1 MNMKNLTRLFSVGAV
16 GALMLAS
23 CSGEKGKSAEDSLQI
38 VTVQYEQ
45 ASSLNDSLLL
55 LMGDIYDG
63 LDSINT
69 QEGLLFSMEKG
80 GEKFDRRAEVRQ
92 NLESIKERLQKNR
105 ELLSQMQAR
114 LDKTGSENSVLKKTV
129 ADLQARIE
137 NQELKIMQ
145 LNTQLDNANAEI
157 EDLTNQVAQGKE
169 ELQAET
175 EAREQAQAE
184 ATAAENM
191 ANRVY
196 YAIGTNK
203 ELKQNGLLEKKFLGA
218 TKVLKGDFNENYFTA
233 ADKRNLS
240 VINTGGKKVKIWSN
254 VPKGSY
260 EIIDNANGTQSVKI
274 LNPAEFWQLTPY
286 LIIQID

>member
-1 MNMKNLTRLFSVGAV
+1 MAMKKLIPLFAIGAV
-16 GALMLAS
+16 MLSA
-23 CSGEKGKSAEDSLQI
+23 CSGQKEKTAEDSLQI

-45 ASSLNDSLLL
+45 ASTFNDSLLL

-69 QEGLLFSMEKG
+69 QEGLLYTMDKG

-92 NLESIKERLQKNR
+92 NLQSIKERLQKNR
-105 ELLSQMQAR
+105 DLLAQMQAK
-114 LDKTGSENSVLKKTV
+114 LDKSTGDNSVLKKTI
-129 ADLQARIE
+129 ADLQARIDS
-137 NQELKIMQ
+137 QEEKIAD
-145 LNTQLDNANAEI
+145 LNARLEAANAEI
-157 EDLTNQVAQGKE
+157 LQLNEQVIKGNAD
-169 ELQAET
+169 LQAET
-175 EAREQAQAE
+175 EAKEQAQAE
-184 ATAAENM
+184 ATAAENL

-218 TKVLKGDFNENYFTA
+218 TKVLQGDFNENYFTT

-240 VINTGGKKVKIWSN
+240 VINTGGKKVKIWGN
-254 VPKGSY
+254 QPKDSY

-274 LNPAEFWQLTPY
+274 LNPQAFWERSPF

>member
-1 MNMKNLTRLFSVGAV
+1 M
-16 GALMLAS
+16 GALLLAS
-23 CSGEKGKSAEDSLQI
+23 CSGEKGKSNADSLQI

-45 ASSLNDSLLL
+45 ASDLNDSLLL

-69 QEGLLFSMEKG
+69 QEGLLYSMG
-80 GEKFDRRAEVRQ
+80 NGSEKFDRRAEVRQ
-92 NLESIKERLQKNR
+92 NLQGIKDRLQKNR
-105 ELLSQMQAR
+105 DLLSQMQAK
-114 LDKTGSENSVLKKTV
+114 LDATGGENTVLKKTV

-137 NQELKIMQ
+137 RQEAKIADLTTQLEAANTEIQQ
-145 LNTQLDNANAEI
+145 LNEQVTKGQ
-157 EDLTNQVAQGKE
+157 ED
-169 ELQAET
+169 LQAET
-175 EAREQAQAE
+175 SAREQAQAE
-184 ATAAENM
+184 ATEAENA

-218 TKVLKGDFNENYFTA
+218 TKVLKGEFNENYFTVS
-233 ADKRNLS
+233 DKRNLS

-254 VPKGSY
+254 MPKDSY

-274 LNPAEFWQLTPY
+274 LNPQDFWQLTPF

>member
-1 MNMKNLTRLFSVGAV
+1 MKKLIPLCAL

-45 ASSLNDSLLL
+45 ASTFNDSLLL

-69 QEGLLFSMEKG
+69 QEGLLYSMDKG

-92 NLESIKERLQKNR
+92 NLQSIKDRLQANR
-105 ELLSQMQAR
+105 DLLSQMQAK
-114 LDKTGSENSVLKKTV
+114 LDKTGGENTVLKKTI
-129 ADLQARIE
+129 ADLQARIDR
-137 NQELKIMQ
+137 QEAKIAE
-145 LNTQLDNANAEI
+145 LNTQLEAANAEI
-157 EDLTNQVAQGKE
+157 QQLTDEVTKGQQ

-175 EAREQAQAE
+175 AAREQAQAE
-184 ATAAENM
+184 ATAAENL

-218 TKVLKGDFNENYFTA
+218 TKVLQGDFNENYFTA
-233 ADKRNLS
+233 GDKRTLS
-240 VINTGGKKVKIWSN
+240 VINTGGKKVKIWGN
-254 VPKGSY
+254 IPKESY

-274 LNPAEFWQLTPY
+274 LSPQEFWSRTPY

>member
-1 MNMKNLTRLFSVGAV
+1 MLGA
-16 GALMLAS
+16 
-23 CSGEKGKSAEDSLQI
+23 CSGHNGGNKADSLAI

-45 ASSLNDSLLL
+45 ASTFNDSLLI

-63 LDSINT
+63 LDSINM
-69 QEGLLFSMEKG
+69 QEGLLYNLDNGREGM
-80 GEKFDRRAEVRQ
+80 DRRAEVRSNLQGIKDRLEQ
-92 NLESIKERLQKNR
+92 NRLM
-105 ELLSQMQAR
+105 LSQLQAK
-114 LDKTGSENSVLKKTV
+114 LDKTSGDNSVMKKTI
-129 ADLQARIE
+129 ADLQARIDK
-137 NQELKIMQ
+137 QQTRIDELT
-145 LNTQLDNANAEI
+145 TQLEEANEQIA
-157 EDLTNQVAQGKE
+157 DLNNQVAKGQE

-175 EAREQAQAE
+175 AAREQAEAE
-184 ATAAENM
+184 AKTAENE

-203 ELKQNGLLEKKFLGA
+203 ELKQNGLIDKKFLGA

-254 VPKGSY
+254 MPQESY
-260 EIIDNANGTQSVKI
+260 EILDNANGTKTLKI
-274 LNPAEFWQLTPY
+274 TNPRSFWSLTPY

>member
-1 MNMKNLTRLFSVGAV
+1 
-16 GALMLAS
+16 MLAA
-23 CSGEKGKSAEDSLQI
+23 CSGEKGNTTADSLQM

-45 ASSLNDSLLL
+45 ASSFNDSLLL

-69 QEGLLFSMEKG
+69 QEGLLYSMDKG

-92 NLESIKERLQKNR
+92 NLQNIKDRLQQNR
-105 ELLSQMQAR
+105 ELLSQMQAK
-114 LDKTGSENSVLKKTV
+114 LDKTGGENSVLKKTI
-129 ADLQARIE
+129 ADLQARIDR
-137 NQELKIMQ
+137 QEAKIAE
-145 LNTQLDNANAEI
+145 LNTQLEAANAEI
-157 EDLTNQVAQGKE
+157 VQLNEQVTKGQEDLK
-169 ELQAET
+169 AET

-184 ATAAENM
+184 ATAAENN

-203 ELKQNGLLEKKFLGA
+203 ELKQNGLLEKKFLGS

-260 EIIDNANGTQSVKI
+260 EIIDNDNGTQSIKI
-274 LNPAEFWQLTPY
+274 LNSQEFWQLTPY
-286 LIIQID
+286 LIIQIN

>member
-1 MNMKNLTRLFSVGAV
+1 MKKLIPLCAIGAV
-16 GALMLAS
+16 MLAA
-23 CSGEKGKSAEDSLQI
+23 CSGEKGKSAADSLEI

-45 ASSLNDSLLL
+45 ASSFNDSLLL

-63 LDSINT
+63 LDSINM
-69 QEGLLFSMEKG
+69 QEGLLYSMEKG

-105 ELLSQMQAR
+105 DLLSQMQAR
-114 LDKTGSENSVLKKTV
+114 LDKTSGENSVLKKTIS
-129 ADLQARIE
+129 DLQARIE
-137 NQELKIMQ
+137 SQELKIMQ

-157 EDLTNQVAQGKE
+157 ADLNNQVAQGKE
-169 ELQAET
+169 DLQAET
-175 EAREQAQAE
+175 AAREQAQAE
-184 ATAAENM
+184 ATAAENL

-218 TKVLKGDFNENYFTA
+218 TKVLQGDFNENYFTA
-233 ADKRNLS
+233 GDKRTLS

-254 VPKGSY
+254 VPKNSY
-260 EIIDNANGTQSVKI
+260 EILDNANGTQSVKI
-274 LNPAEFWQLTPY
+274 TNPKQFWERSPY

>member
-1 MNMKNLTRLFSVGAV
+1 MKKLIPLFAV

-23 CSGEKGKSAEDSLQI
+23 CSGQKEKVTPEQLQV

-69 QEGLLFSMEKG
+69 QEGLLYSMDKG

-92 NLESIKERLQKNR
+92 NLQGIKDRLQANR
-105 ELLSQMQAR
+105 DLLSQLQAKI
-114 LDKTGSENSVLKKTV
+114 DKTGGENTVLKKTV
-129 ADLQARIE
+129 ADLQARIDR
-137 NQELKIMQ
+137 QEAKIAE
-145 LNTQLDNANAEI
+145 LNTQLEAANAEI
-157 EDLTNQVAQGKE
+157 AELNEQVTKGQED
-169 ELQAET
+169 LQAET

-184 ATAAENM
+184 ATAAENA

-218 TKVLKGDFNENYFTA
+218 TKVLKGEFNENYFTS
-233 ADKRNLS
+233 ADKRNLN

-254 VPKGSY
+254 MPKDSY
-260 EIIDNANGTQSVKI
+260 EIIDNPNGTQSIKI
-274 LNPAEFWQLTPY
+274 LSQQDFWQLTPY
-286 LIIQID
+286 LIVQID

>member
-1 MNMKNLTRLFSVGAV
+1 M
-16 GALMLAS
+16 GALLLAS
-23 CSGEKGKSAEDSLQI
+23 CSGEKGKSNADSLQI

-45 ASSLNDSLLL
+45 ASDLNDSLLL

-69 QEGLLFSMEKG
+69 QEGLLYSMG
-80 GEKFDRRAEVRQ
+80 NGSEKFDRRAEVRQ
-92 NLESIKERLQKNR
+92 NLQGIKDRLQKNR
-105 ELLSQMQAR
+105 DLLSQMQAK
-114 LDKTGSENSVLKKTV
+114 LDATGGENTVLKKTV

-137 NQELKIMQ
+137 RQEAKIADLTTQLEAANTEIQQ
-145 LNTQLDNANAEI
+145 LNEQVTKGQ
-157 EDLTNQVAQGKE
+157 ED
-169 ELQAET
+169 LQAET
-175 EAREQAQAE
+175 SAREQAQAE
-184 ATAAENM
+184 ATEAENA

-218 TKVLKGDFNENYFTA
+218 TKVLKGEFNENYFTVG
-233 ADKRNLS
+233 DKRNLS

-254 VPKGSY
+254 MPKDSY
-260 EIIDNANGTQSVKI
+260 ETIDNANGTQSVKI
-274 LNPAEFWQLTPY
+274 LNPQDFWQLTPF

>member
-1 MNMKNLTRLFSVGAV
+1 MKKLIPLCAIGAV
-16 GALMLAS
+16 MLAA
-23 CSGEKGKSAEDSLQI
+23 CSGEKGNSTADSLEI

-45 ASSLNDSLLL
+45 ASNFNDSLLL

-69 QEGLLFSMEKG
+69 QEGLLYSMDKG

-92 NLESIKERLQKNR
+92 NLQSIKERLQKNR
-105 ELLSQMQAR
+105 DLLTQMQAK
-114 LDKTGSENSVLKKTV
+114 LDKSGGENSVLKKTI
-129 ADLQARIE
+129 ADLQTRIDR
-137 NQELKIMQ
+137 QEEKIAE
-145 LNTQLDNANAEI
+145 LNTQLEAANAEI
-157 EDLTNQVAQGKE
+157 ELLNEQVAKGQE
-169 ELQAET
+169 DLQAET
-175 EAREQAQAE
+175 EAREQAQAQ
-184 ATAAENM
+184 ATAAENQ

-254 VPKGSY
+254 VPKDSY
-260 EIIDNANGTQSVKI
+260 EIIDNANGTQSIKI
-274 LNPAEFWQLTPY
+274 LNPSEFWQLSPY

>member
-1 MNMKNLTRLFSVGAV
+1 MKKLIPLCAL

-23 CSGEKGKSAEDSLQI
+23 CSGEKGKSSTDSLQI

-63 LDSINT
+63 LDSINI
-69 QEGLLFSMEKG
+69 QEGLLYSMDKG

-92 NLESIKERLQKNR
+92 NLQSIKDRLQKNR
-105 ELLSQMQAR
+105 DLLSQMQAK
-114 LDKTGSENSVLKKTV
+114 LDKTGGENAVLKKTI

-137 NQELKIMQ
+137 RQEAKIAE
-145 LNTQLDNANAEI
+145 LNTQLEAANEEI
-157 EDLTNQVAQGKE
+157 LQLNEQVTKGQE
-169 ELQAET
+169 ELEAET
-175 EAREQAQAE
+175 AAREQAQAE
-184 ATAAENM
+184 ATAAENL

-203 ELKQNGLLEKKFLGA
+203 ELKNNGLLEKKFLGA
-218 TKVLKGDFNENYFTA
+218 TKVLKGDFNENYFTVG
-233 ADKRNLS
+233 DKRTLS

-254 VPKGSY
+254 MPKESY
-260 EIIDNANGTQSVKI
+260 EIIDNGNGTQSIKI
-274 LNPAEFWQLTPY
+274 LSPQEFWQLSPY

>member
-1 MNMKNLTRLFSVGAV
+1 M
-16 GALMLAS
+16 GALLLAS
-23 CSGEKGKSAEDSLQI
+23 CSGEKGKSTADSLQS

-45 ASSLNDSLLL
+45 ASDLNDSLLL

-69 QEGLLFSMEKG
+69 QEGLLYSMG
-80 GEKFDRRAEVRQ
+80 NGSEKFDRRAEVRQ
-92 NLESIKERLQKNR
+92 NLQGIKDRLQKNR
-105 ELLSQMQAR
+105 DLLSQMQAK
-114 LDKTGSENSVLKKTV
+114 LDATGGENTVLKKTV

-137 NQELKIMQ
+137 RQEAKIADLTTQLEAANTEIQQ
-145 LNTQLDNANAEI
+145 LNEQVTKGQ
-157 EDLTNQVAQGKE
+157 ED
-169 ELQAET
+169 LQAET
-175 EAREQAQAE
+175 SAREQAQAE
-184 ATAAENM
+184 ATEAENA

-218 TKVLKGDFNENYFTA
+218 TKVLKGEFNENYFTVG
-233 ADKRNLS
+233 DKRNLS
-240 VINTGGKKVKIWSN
+240 VINTGGKKGKIWSN
-254 VPKGSY
+254 MPKDSY

-274 LNPAEFWQLTPY
+274 LNPQDFWQLTPF